1 MYFDPTAKGSSM
13 TNVVTLPGILDLS
26 TMNELDFSIFINDGM
41 GTHSGSLTVSAVA
54 VPFVA
59 GTVPPLMGG
68 VNTQA
73 SEPAITP
80 IPPVVTTP

>member
-1 MYFDPTAKGSSM
+1 
-13 TNVVTLPGILDLS
+13 
-26 TMNELDFSIFINDGM
+26 M
-41 GTHSGSLTVSAVA
+41 GTHSGSLTVSCIS

-68 VNTQA
+68 VNTQS

-80 IPPVVTTP
+80 IPAGPPTTTTTTTTTTTNN